1 VTIERVREVTDELLE
16 ALGRLLPQ
24 LSSSAGAPDRG
35 RVAAAVADERTA
47 LLVARD
53 DGGRVVGALTLA
65 TYRTLGAH
73 VGWVEDVV
81 VDEAARGAG
90 VGAALAG
97 EAQRLAAEWRVDHVN
112 LTSRASREAANR
124 LYRRAGFEQR
134 ETNVYRWRPSP
145 GSDRSVIRPR

>member
-1 VTIERVREVTDELLE
+1 MRVERVRETSDELLE
-16 ALGRLLPQ
+16 ALERLLPQ
-24 LSSSAGAPDRG
+24 LSSSSAPVELD
-35 RVAAAVADERTA
+35 RVAAAVSDERTA

-53 DGGRVVGALTLA
+53 GDGRIVGALTLA

-73 VGWVEDVV
+73 VGWIEDVV
-81 VDEAARGAG
+81 VDGVARGAG
-90 VGAALAG
+90 VGAALTE

-134 ETNVYRWRPSP
+134 ETNVYRWRP
-145 GSDRSVIRPR
+145 

>member
-1 VTIERVREVTDELLE
+1 MTVERVREATDELLE
-16 ALGRLLPQ
+16 ALARLLPQ
-24 LSSSAGAPDRG
+24 LSPSSAAPARDE
-35 RVAAAVADERTA
+35 VAAAVSDERTA

-53 DGGRVVGALTLA
+53 DDGRIVGALTLA

-73 VGWVEDVV
+73 VGWIEDVV

-90 VGAALAG
+90 VGAALTE

-124 LYRRAGFEQR
+124 LYRRVGFEQR

-145 GSDRSVIRPR
+145 HS

>member
-1 VTIERVREVTDELLE
+1 MTVERVREATDELLE
-16 ALGRLLPQ
+16 ALARLLPQ
-24 LSSSAGAPDRG
+24 LSPSSAAPARDE
-35 RVAAAVADERTA
+35 VAAAVSDERTA

-53 DGGRVVGALTLA
+53 DDGRIVGALTLA

-73 VGWVEDVV
+73 VGWIEDVV

-90 VGAALAG
+90 VGAALTE

-124 LYRRAGFEQR
+124 LYRRTGFEQR

-145 GSDRSVIRPR
+145 HS

>member
-1 VTIERVREVTDELLE
+1 MTIERVQEATDELLE
-16 ALGRLLPQ
+16 ALERLMPQ
-24 LSSSAGAPDRG
+24 LSASAAPLDRG
-35 RVAAAVADERTA
+35 NVAAAIADERTA

-53 DGGRVVGALTLA
+53 DDGRIVGALTLA
-65 TYRTLGAH
+65 TYRTVGSY
-73 VGWVEDVV
+73 VGWIEDVV

-90 VGAALAG
+90 VGAALTE

-134 ETNVYRWRPSP
+134 ETNVYRWRPSQ
-145 GSDRSVIRPR
+145 SVIRPR